1 MHRKG
6 LVSDIVTRT
15 AVAAALLLTLPFSG
29 IAGAEAPSGDLP
41 GVSLKL
47 YFYRDYSTYDS
58 LFMDNGRRLEE
69 FVRRYGLS
77 DPDGPRI
84 SVSCSASAEGP
95 YMHNEELSLKRVAR
109 ICGILEDSYG
119 IPSYRIDRDAR
130 GIDWDD
136 LLQQV
141 RTASGLSQREKRQVT
156 DIITSVPEHTFGT
169 DGKLTDSRRKRLMD
183 LNGGR
188 TWTWMLDSIFY
199 EQRYGMVTVSEPAG
213 IAPALRDTV
222 YVREDHYYYYH
233 DTVTAVP
240 VIQPVAAV
248 GRRTSSDS
256 VRSWMQDDP
265 RYQRRKIFALRTNL
279 LLPLMNVGVEVPVGN
294 RWSVGLDHYYPWI
307 WRNTSSNESCTE
319 LMLETAEARYWLGRH
334 HSRGSV
340 NWKNRLLG
348 HSVGVF
354 GVAGYY
360 DFERDW
366 NGRQGEFWGAG
377 VDYMF
382 AFPVFGGRMHMEL
395 ELGVGYLSGS
405 YEIYDVY
412 TEGGQLFRRRDEGRK
427 GFTYMGPLKAGVSL
441 VLPIYKDRKT
451 ANTVT
456 SGEVVIQPLGQAAE
470 AVSETET
477 VLETEAASE
486 VKIASETETVSDTET
501 PAKGKDHKR
510 RKDR

>member
-1 MHRKG
+1 MGRMRNGTFIHCMAVG
-6 LVSDIVTRT
+6 MAAILLSLVPAGNAHSATVPDATSTGISD
-15 AVAAALLLTLPFSG
+15 A
-29 IAGAEAPSGDLP
+29 
-41 GVSLKL
+41 SLKL
-47 YFYRDYSTYDS
+47 YFFQDYSTYDS
-58 LFMDNGRRLEE
+58 LFMDNGRRLDE
-69 FVRRYGLS
+69 FVRQYGLT

-84 SVSCSASAEGP
+84 SVAGSASAEGP
-95 YMHNEELSLKRVAR
+95 YIHNEDLSLRRATR
-109 ICGILEDSYG
+109 ICDILVNSYG
-119 IPSYRIDRDAR
+119 VPSYRIDRDAR

-156 DIITSVPEHTFGT
+156 DIITSVPEHTFGA

-199 EQRYGMVTVSEPAG
+199 EQRYGMVTLLEPVR
-213 IAPALRDTV
+213 IAPAPRDTV

-233 DTVTAVP
+233 DTVTTVP

-248 GRRTSSDS
+248 GGRRTSSDS

-265 RYQRRKIFALRTNL
+265 RYQRRTIFALRTNL

-307 WRNTSSNESCTE
+307 WRKTSSNESCTE
-319 LMLETAEARYWLGRH
+319 LMFETAEVRYWLGRH
-334 HSRGSV
+334 HSRGSE

-354 GVAGYY
+354 GAAGYY

-412 TEGGQLFRRRDEGRK
+412 TEGGKLFRRRDEGRK

-456 SGEVVIQPLGQAAE
+456 SGEVVIQPLEQAAE
-470 AVSETET
+470 AVSGTET
-477 VLETEAASE
+477 ASE
-486 VKIASETETVSDTET
+486 AKIVSDTET
-501 PAKGKDHKR
+501 PAKGKEHKR